1 MVTRRHFL
9 TRLSVASVGTY
20 VVSGFST
27 SEALAKEVSRTLGE
41 SRTLDAAEALPIKY
55 GYAAIT
61 WGADIVKAMEDIS
74 AVGFRAIQLRGEAF
88 AQFGDKPK
96 ALRELLDKHRL
107 TFAVLSSGNLSIDP
121 AREQEMLALHT
132 QHAQFVKDAGGL
144 YLQVIDER
152 PKGRDVVPDDYRRLG
167 RLMTELGKRTG
178 NLGVPLVY
186 HHHMNST
193 GEKPHEV
200 AAVLDAADKRH
211 VRLLFDVAHYQQ
223 GGGDPIPAIRTYRD
237 WIDVVHL
244 KDVRPA
250 PESGGSGGSGGSGR
264 SGRSGESGRSG
275 GSGGSGG
282 ASPYQFVELGRGRVD
297 LPGVFAVLRE
307 INYRKWAIVELDRV
321 PDPGRTPK
329 EAAETNKRYLL
340 ETMHQTI

>member
-1 MVTRRHFL
+1 MVTRREFL
-9 TRLSVASVGTY
+9 TAFSASY
-20 VVSGFST
+20 VVSGFG
-27 SEALAKEVSRTLGE
+27 RTAF
-41 SRTLDAAEALPIKY
+41 AASMKY

-61 WGADIVKAMEDIS
+61 WGADIVRAIGDIS

-88 AQFGDKPK
+88 AQYGDKPK
-96 ALRELLDKHRL
+96 ALRELLEKHQL

-121 AREQEMLALHT
+121 AREQEMLTTHT

-152 PKGRDVVPDDYRRLG
+152 PKGRAVVPDDYRRLG

-223 GGGDPIPAIRTYRD
+223 GGGDPVAALRTYRD
-237 WIDVVHL
+237 WLEVVHL
-244 KDVRPA
+244 KDVRPN
-250 PESGGSGGSGGSGR
+250 PNPTGSGGTGT
-264 SGRSGESGRSG
+264 
-275 GSGGSGG
+275 
-282 ASPYQFVELGRGRVD
+282 AYQFVELGRGRVD
-297 LPGVFAVLRE
+297 LPGVFATLNDV
-307 INYRKWAIVELDRV
+307 KFGGWAIVELDRV
-321 PDPGRTPK
+321 PNPGRTPK
-329 EAAETNKRYLL
+329 EAAEVNRRYLV
-340 ETMHQTI
+340 ETMHETI

>member
-1 MVTRRHFL
+1 MVTRRQFL
-9 TRLSVASVGTY
+9 SGLSATY

-27 SEALAKEVSRTLGE
+27 SEALAKEVSRT
-41 SRTLDAAEALPIKY
+41 TDAADALPIKY

-121 AREQEMLALHT
+121 AREQEMLTLHT

-152 PKGRDVVPDDYRRLG
+152 PKGRDVVPEDYRRLG

-223 GGGDPIPAIRTYRD
+223 GGGDPVVAIRTYRD

-250 PESGGSGGSGGSGR
+250 PESSGP
-264 SGRSGESGRSG
+264 
-275 GSGGSGG
+275 GGSGG

-321 PDPGRTPK
+321 PDPGRSPK

-340 ETMHQTI
+340 ETMHQTL

>member
-1 MVTRRHFL
+1 MVTRRQFL
-9 TRLSVASVGTY
+9 TGLSATY
-20 VVSGFST
+20 VASGFST
-27 SEALAKEVSRTLGE
+27 SEALAKEVSRT
-41 SRTLDAAEALPIKY
+41 TDAADALPIKY

-121 AREQEMLALHT
+121 AREQEMLTLHT

-200 AAVLDAADKRH
+200 AAVLDTADRRH

-223 GGGDPIPAIRTYRD
+223 GGGDPVAAIRTYRD

-244 KDVRPA
+244 KDVRPS
-250 PESGGSGGSGGSGR
+250 PESGGSSGSGR
-264 SGRSGESGRSG
+264 SSASS
-275 GSGGSGG
+275 GSGG

-340 ETMHQTI
+340 ETMHQTL

>member
-1 MVTRRHFL
+1 M
-9 TRLSVASVGTY
+9 
-20 VVSGFST
+20 SGFS
-27 SEALAKEVSRTLGE
+27 RTAG
-41 SRTLDAAEALPIKY
+41 AADALPIKY

-88 AQFGDKPK
+88 AQFSDKPK

-121 AREQEMLALHT
+121 AREQEMLTLHT

-223 GGGDPIPAIRTYRD
+223 GGGDPVPAIRTYRD

-250 PESGGSGGSGGSGR
+250 PESSGSGGSGR
-264 SGRSGESGRSG
+264 
-275 GSGGSGG
+275 SGG

-297 LPGVFAVLRE
+297 LPGVFAALRE

-340 ETMHQTI
+340 ETMHQTL